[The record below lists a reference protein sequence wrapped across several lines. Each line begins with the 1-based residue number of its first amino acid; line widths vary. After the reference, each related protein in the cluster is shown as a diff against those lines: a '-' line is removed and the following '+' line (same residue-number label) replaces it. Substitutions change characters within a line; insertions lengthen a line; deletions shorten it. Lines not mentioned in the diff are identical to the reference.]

1 MPFENIVVASYATA
15 VQALPLREGEV
26 AKSTVAIICDATRE
40 ALKLAGIDR
49 RQIGAL
55 FTHRPPMGEAFM
67 LFGQKLLAELKIAPS
82 STTAVMNHG
91 AGMLS
96 GLKYGALL
104 LQARLV
110 DYVLCPSGDAGAAG
124 LLDAVAQNANHEADA
139 HFEVPYDPIT
149 PALYGQIGQRFVHER
164 RLSEEDLATVA
175 VAMRERAIEHPEA
188 EMRNRG
194 RLTID
199 QVIASPMIA
208 SPSRLLHCA
217 PWHRQSRAGAIIL
230 TREQNLPSGPKTYLR
245 SVGES
250 VTHEHISGRMG
261 LYGFGPWIDGPNLTT
276 TGAYLAGRQA
286 LDFAGLSIGDVD
298 VLETV
303 VPFAFLIPMI
313 LEDLGVCDRGAS
325 PEYLRQGGLD
335 SRDAPAFNTNG
346 GMLSFGQSFLNC
358 VMDQA
363 IEALQQLD
371 GTALGRKADEPKIA
385 MVHSHGGV
393 MAANT
398 IAIFERA

>member
-1 MPFENIVVASYATA
+1 MAFQDIVVASYATA
-15 VQALPLREGEV
+15 VQAVPLKDGEA
-26 AKSTVAIICDATRE
+26 AKSTVAIISDAVRE
-40 ALKLAGIDR
+40 ALALAGIDR

-55 FTHRPPMGEAFM
+55 FTHRPPMGDAFM

-110 DYVLCPSGDAGAAG
+110 DYVLCPSGDAGAAWSP
-124 LLDAVAQNANHEADA
+124 DPVAINANHEADA

-149 PALYGQIGQRFVHER
+149 PALYGQIGQRFVYER
-164 RLSEEDLATVA
+164 KLTDVDLATVA
-175 VAMRERAIEHPEA
+175 VAMRERSLEHPEA
-188 EMRNRG
+188 EMRRRG
-194 RLTID
+194 PLTID

-217 PWHRQSRAGAIIL
+217 PWHRKSRAGAIIL
-230 TREQNLPSGPKTYLR
+230 TRAENLPSGPKTYLR
-245 SVGES
+245 SVGEC

-261 LYGFGPWIDGPNLTT
+261 LYGFGPWKDGPSLTT
-276 TGAYLAGRQA
+276 TGAFLAGRQA
-286 LDFAGLSIGDVD
+286 LDFAGLSIRDVD
-298 VLETV
+298 VVETV

-313 LEDLGVCDRGAS
+313 LEELGLCERGGS

-335 SRDAPAFNTNG
+335 APAARGFNTNG

-363 IEALQQLD
+363 VEALQQLD
-371 GTALGRKADEPKIA
+371 GTAKGRQVREPKVA

-398 IAIFERA
+398 VAIFERA

>member
-15 VQALPLREGEV
+15 VQDLPLKEGEV
-26 AKSTVAIICDATRE
+26 AKSTVAIISDAVRE
-40 ALKLAGIDR
+40 ALKIAGIDR

-55 FTHRPPMGEAFM
+55 FTHRPPMGDAFM

-110 DYVLCPSGDAGAAG
+110 DYVLCPSGDAGAAIA
-124 LLDAVAQNANHEADA
+124 LDAVAQNANHEADA

-149 PALYGQIGQRFVHER
+149 PALYGQIGQRFVYER
-164 RLSEEDLATVA
+164 KLTEEDLATVA
-175 VAMRERAIEHPEA
+175 VAMRERAIEHPDA
-188 EMRNRG
+188 EMRKRG

-217 PWHRQSRAGAIIL
+217 PWHKQSRAGAIIL
-230 TREQNLPSGPKTYLR
+230 TREENVPAGPKTYLR

-261 LYGFGPWIDGPNLTT
+261 LYGFGPWLDGPSLTT

-286 LDFAGLSIGDVD
+286 LDFAGLSIDDID

-303 VPFAFLIPMI
+303 VPFAFLIPLM
-313 LEDLGVCDRGAS
+313 LEDLGVCERGSS

-335 SRDAPAFNTNG
+335 SSSLAFNTNG

-363 IEALQQLD
+363 VEALQQLD
-371 GTALGRKADEPKIA
+371 GTALGRKADQPKIA

-398 IAIFERA
+398 VAIFERA

>member
-1 MPFENIVVASYATA
+1 MAFDNIVVASYATA
-15 VQALPLREGEV
+15 VQAVPLREGEV
-26 AKSTVAIICDATRE
+26 AKSTVALISDAVRD

-55 FTHRPPMGEAFM
+55 FTHRPPMGDAFM

-124 LLDAVAQNANHEADA
+124 ALDAVAVNANHEADA

-149 PALYGQIGQRFVHER
+149 PALYGQIGQRFVYER
-164 RLSEEDLATVA
+164 KLTEEDLATVA

-188 EMRNRG
+188 EMRRRG
-194 RLTID
+194 PLTID
-199 QVIASPMIA
+199 QVISSPMIA

-230 TREQNLPSGPKTYLR
+230 TREENLPSGPKTYLR
-245 SVGES
+245 SVGEC

-261 LYGFGPWIDGPNLTT
+261 LYGFGPWKDGPSLTT
-276 TGAYLAGRQA
+276 TGALLAGRQA
-286 LDFAGLSIGDVD
+286 LDFAGLSIHDVD

-303 VPFAFLIPMI
+303 VPFAFLIPLV
-313 LEDLGVCDRGAS
+313 LEELGVCERGGS
-325 PEYLRQGGLD
+325 PEYLRRGGLD
-335 SRDAPAFNTNG
+335 SEAAHGFNTNG

-371 GTALGRKADEPKIA
+371 GTAKGRKVARPQIA

-398 IAIFERA
+398 VAIFERS